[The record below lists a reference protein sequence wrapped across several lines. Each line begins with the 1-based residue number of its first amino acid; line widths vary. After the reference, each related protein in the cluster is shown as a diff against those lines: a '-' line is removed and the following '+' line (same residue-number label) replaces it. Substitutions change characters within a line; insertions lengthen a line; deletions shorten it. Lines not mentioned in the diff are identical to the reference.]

1 MTNVLKALWND
12 DAGFVISTELILVS
26 TIAVLG
32 LMVGL
37 TEVASG
43 VNHELEDV
51 ASAVGSM
58 NQSYTFWGFSGCKAT
73 TVGSCFTDLADEC
86 DSQGDITCNAPVAK
100 EVFATF

>member
-12 DAGFVISTELILVS
+12 NAGFVISTELILVS

-73 TVGSCFTDLADEC
+73 TVGSCFADLADEC
-86 DSQGDITCNAPVAK
+86 DGQGDITCNAPVAK
-100 EVFATF
+100 EAYATF

>member
-1 MTNVLKALWND
+1 MTNLLKSFWND
-12 DAGFVISTELILVS
+12 NAGFIVSTELILVS

-43 VNHELEDV
+43 VNQELEDV

-58 NQSYTFWGFSGCKAT
+58 NQSFTYWGFSGCKGT
-73 TVGSCFTDLADEC
+73 TSGSGFADVTDVC
-86 DSQGDITCNAPVAK
+86 DGQGDIICNVPALSEARPVL
-100 EVFATF
+100 

>member
-12 DAGFVISTELILVS
+12 NAGFVISTELILVS

-43 VNHELEDV
+43 VNQELEDV

-58 NQSYTFWGFSGCKAT
+58 NQSYVFAGFSGCKAT
-73 TVGSCFTDLADEC
+73 TVGSCFTDIVDQC
-86 DSQGDITCNAPVAK
+86 DGQGDITCNAPIAK
-100 EVFATF
+100 EALANY

>member
-12 DAGFVISTELILVS
+12 NAGFVISTELILVS

-43 VNHELEDV
+43 VNQELEDV

-58 NQSYTFWGFSGCKAT
+58 NQSYVFAGFSGCKAT
-73 TVGSCFTDLADEC
+73 TVGSCFTDIVDEC
-86 DSQGDITCNAPVAK
+86 DSQGDISCNAPILK
-100 EVFATF
+100 EALATY